1 MAERQRILLS
11 SIGIMVGVS
20 LAVAGITM
28 VVLYQAALDV
38 HKERLQEVVLSRARL
53 IAAVG
58 RFDAQFSQNV
68 LPGGPRE
75 ATLSKVVDAHENFP
89 GFGETGEFVLARREG
104 DQIVWLLRHRHGD
117 LAVPRPT
124 PLDGALAEPMRRAL
138 RGEFGTVV
146 GLDYRG
152 AEVLAAHEFIPE
164 LGWGVVAKIDMREV
178 KKPFL
183 RAGLIAAGIA
193 LVVIAI
199 GVGIVLRVTSPL
211 IRRVEARTDELR
223 EARDRLRASTS
234 EALLAEDRERRS
246 LAVDLHDGLSQLL
259 TLASMKLAL
268 LRKSPEGRGLDQEV
282 REVEQLVTEARERS
296 ESVTFQLCP
305 PVLHDVGLAG
315 AAHWL
320 AEDLKRSYGLH
331 VVVEDDGQRWPLD
344 EVTRISLFRSLRE
357 LLINVAKHAATSE
370 ARVRLWG
377 EGGAMM
383 MSVEDRGAGFD
394 HEKIPPGFGLFSI
407 RERLNHLGG
416 SVRFESAPGAGTRI
430 VVVAPMS
437 VDGPETR
444 AETA

>member
-1 MAERQRILLS
+1 MTERQRILLS
-11 SIGIMVGVS
+11 SIGIMVVVS
-20 LAVAGITM
+20 LSAASIAM
-28 VVLYQAALDV
+28 YVLYQAALEV
-38 HKERLQEVVLSRARL
+38 HEERLKEIVMSRARL

-58 RFDAQFSQNV
+58 RFDARLSQEV
-68 LPGGPRE
+68 LPGGASE
-75 ATLSKVVDAHENFP
+75 ATLSQVVEAHESFP

-117 LAVPRPT
+117 LEVPSPI
-124 PLDGALAEPMRRAL
+124 PFASNLAEPMRRAL
-138 RGEFGTVV
+138 RGESGTVV

-152 AEVLAAHEFIPE
+152 AEVLAAYEFIPE

-178 KKPFL
+178 DQPFL
-183 RAGLIAAGIA
+183 RAGLLAAGIA
-193 LVVIAI
+193 LLVIAV
-199 GVGIVLRVTSPL
+199 GAGIVLRVTFPL

-234 EALLAEDRERRS
+234 ETLLSEDRERRS

-268 LRKSPEGRGLDQEV
+268 LRRSVGGQRWDQDV
-282 REVEQLVTEARERS
+282 RDVEQLVTEARERS

-305 PVLHDVGLAG
+305 PVLHDVGLVE

-320 AEDLKRSYGLH
+320 ADDLKKRYGLH
-331 VVVEDDGQRWPLD
+331 VAVEDDGQRWPLD
-344 EVTRISLFRSLRE
+344 EVARISLFRSLRE
-357 LLINVAKHAATSE
+357 MLINVAKHAGTSE

-377 EGGAMM
+377 EGRSMM

-394 HEKIPPGFGLFSI
+394 HEAIPPGFGLFSI

-416 SVRFESAPGAGTRI
+416 SMQVDSAPGAGTRI
-430 VVVAPMS
+430 MVVAPMS
-437 VDGPETR
+437 VTGPEEQVGE
-444 AETA
+444 A